1 MYEITAEVTAIEQQI
16 NPNVRNDERT
26 GEMSAAKEEEQK
38 KQHAAR
44 QKESRKRKLYELTT
58 QQRKELRK

>member
-1 MYEITAEVTAIEQQI
+1 MTAEVTTTEQQI

-26 GEMSAAKEEEQK
+26 GEMSAAKEEERI

-44 QKESRKRKLYELTT
+44 QKESRKRKLVELTAH
-58 QQRKELRK
+58 E